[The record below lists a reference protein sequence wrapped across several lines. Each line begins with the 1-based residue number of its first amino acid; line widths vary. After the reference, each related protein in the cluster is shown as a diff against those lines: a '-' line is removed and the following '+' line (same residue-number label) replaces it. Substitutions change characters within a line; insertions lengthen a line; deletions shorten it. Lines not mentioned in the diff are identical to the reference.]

1 MQAYEFNS
9 VVVNSYSGLLQRL
22 NRETKIH
29 IVAKL
34 VSDIAHEPVEI
45 KSKTDVV
52 NRFFGA
58 FQSDKSA
65 EEMIDEIR
73 SSRQFNRVIEVI

>member
-1 MQAYEFNS
+1 MNTTINTIVINNYL
-9 VVVNSYSGLLQRL
+9 GLLQRL
-22 NRETKIH
+22 NRETKINL
-29 IVAKL
+29 VAGL
-34 VSDIAHEPVEI
+34 ISDIAREPEMRNGEN
-45 KSKTDVV
+45 TV

-73 SSRQFNRVIEVI
+73 SSRHFSRKIEPL

>member
-1 MQAYEFNS
+1 MSTSSNAI
-9 VVVNSYSGLLQRL
+9 VVSSYLGLLHRL
-22 NRETKIH
+22 NRETKID

-34 VSDIAHEPVEI
+34 ASDIARESAET
-45 KSKTDVV
+45 KTKKDVV

-73 SSRQFNRVIEVI
+73 SSRQFNRVFETL